1 MRKKDL
7 KEIEYLVFEK
17 FGNNITV
24 LEYTK
29 MSAKGKFRCNLH
41 GVDFY
46 TMPRDI
52 IGRGTGCPQC
62 ANEGRR
68 KKHSF
73 SFDYV
78 KNYINSTDCEL
89 ISENYYGVDE
99 KLLISFPCGHTKE
112 LSFYNFKKGSRCP
125 ECGRKLG
132 GKSRRLGEKEIENR
146 LKTKGLEIVEFV
158 DGYLNNHSVVKTK
171 CPKGHI
177 ETHDISSLL
186 YSCRCNQCTTERVS
200 LEKRGEGGNNWQ
212 GGKTLIFS
220 YLQKKMKKWRDESLE
235 ISNHKCLICGETKH
249 LHIHHLYNFY
259 NIVHD
264 AFRELGI
271 KRRLRI
277 SEYDTKEID
286 IIVDKV
292 LEIHYRHLLGV
303 AICKKHHDEFHSW
316 YGQYNNSLNQFED
329 FMQYKEQQ
337 KIASGE
343 LIIP

>member
-1 MRKKDL
+1 L
-7 KEIEYLVFEK
+7 IFEK
-17 FGNNITV
+17 FGSDITV

-41 GVDFY
+41 NIDFY

-52 IGRGTGCPQC
+52 IGRGTGCSQC

-78 KNYINSTDCEL
+78 KTFIESRNCILISTEYINCDL
-89 ISENYYGVDE
+89 
-99 KLLISFPCGHTKE
+99 KLEVIFECGHRGNITFWSFKE
-112 LSFYNFKKGSRCP
+112 GHRCP
-125 ECGRKLG
+125 ECGQRMG
-132 GKSRRLGEKEIENR
+132 GESKRLLKEDVESR
-146 LKTKGLEIVEFV
+146 LKIKGLDVIEFI
-158 DGYLNNHSVVKTK
+158 DGYLNTSSMVKTK
-171 CPKGHI
+171 CENGHI
-177 ETHDISSLL
+177 EIHSISSLL
-186 YSCRCNQCTTERVS
+186 YSCKCNQCTKEKMS
-200 LEKRGEGGNNWQ
+200 LEKRGDGGSNWQ

-220 YLQKKMKKWRDESLE
+220 YLQKKMKKWRYESLN

-249 LHIHHLYNFY
+249 LHVHHLYNFY
-259 NIVHD
+259 SIVHD

-277 SEYDTKEID
+277 SEYNVEELD
-286 IIVDKV
+286 IIVNKT

-316 YGQYNNSLNQFED
+316 YGQYNNNLNQFED
-329 FMQYKEQQ
+329 FLQYKEEQR
-337 KIASGE
+337 IASGE
-343 LIIP
+343 LKIPD